1 MAEMFTLTAAG
12 HETTAA
18 TLTFLTYEL
27 ARHPEY
33 QTRMRDEILAAKS
46 KNEERGGSEFTVDD
60 LDGLTVTM
68 NAIKVCPC
76 NPS

>member
-27 ARHPEY
+27 ARHPKY
-33 QTRMRDEILAAKS
+33 QTRMREEILAAKS
-46 KNEERGGSEFTVDD
+46 RIEQRGDSEFTMDD
-60 LDGLTVTM
+60 LEGLTVTV
-68 NAIKVCPC
+68 NAIKVCPF
-76 NPS
+76 NSS